1 MNIYVDDLKTAL
13 KSYYESGP
21 RSKFIFISSG
31 GVYLENH
38 GGEVNEESEV
48 ADPNGSHRLAK
59 VVQAENL
66 VLKVGGVILR
76 LGALYTL

>member
-1 MNIYVDDLKTAL
+1 MDDLKTAL
-13 KSYYESGP
+13 ESYYEIGP
-21 RSKFIFISSG
+21 GSRFIFISSG

-48 ADPNGSHRLAK
+48 ADPNGSHRLAN
-59 VVQAENL
+59 VIRAENL
-66 VLKVGGVILR
+66 VLKVGGVVLR

>member
-1 MNIYVDDLKTAL
+1 MDDLKTAL
-13 KSYYESGP
+13 ESYYENGLGS
-21 RSKFIFISSG
+21 RFIFISSG
-31 GVYLENH
+31 GVYLENN

-48 ADPNGSHRLAK
+48 ADPNSSHRLAN

-66 VLKVGGVILR
+66 VLEVGGVVLR